1 MGRYILFVGK
11 SDSSLDRMWPRLEDR
26 GLHVMLAATQRRAI
40 EYARDHSPDLIIVDG
55 TVSRSSK
62 RLCRSLR
69 RVSPHSALM
78 LLTDEDGPSEDI
90 PCDVHLRKPFTSR
103 KLIARVES
111 TLEQHAPKVLQAGG
125 LVLDPAVR
133 MVQGARGKQKLT
145 PKECDLLAVL
155 MRRAGEV
162 VTRQE
167 LMEAIWNT
175 RYVGDTR
182 TLEVHICWLRKKIE
196 ADPKKPQYIVTVRGQ
211 GYRLN
216 S

>member
-1 MGRYILFVGK
+1 M
-11 SDSSLDRMWPRLEDR
+11 
-26 GLHVMLAATQRRAI
+26 
-40 EYARDHSPDLIIVDG
+40 
-55 TVSRSSK
+55 
-62 RLCRSLR
+62 
-69 RVSPHSALM
+69 
-78 LLTDEDGPSEDI
+78 
-90 PCDVHLRKPFTSR
+90 HLRKPFTSR

-216 S
+216 A